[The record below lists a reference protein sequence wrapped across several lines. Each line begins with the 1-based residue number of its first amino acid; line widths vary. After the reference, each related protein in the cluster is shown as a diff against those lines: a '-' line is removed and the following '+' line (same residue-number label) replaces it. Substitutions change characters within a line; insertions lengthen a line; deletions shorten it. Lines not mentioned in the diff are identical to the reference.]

1 MRRQKPLVQ
10 FFAVEIGVKLY
21 ELWADDEDFIL
32 YEFVGEGVRIATWA
46 LEAKEIPT
54 RQEVEDEMVRVF
66 QKTMDFDYAPE
77 RFSEIAEFI
86 IARLELFKVQQLAY

>member
-21 ELWADDEDFIL
+21 ELLADDEDFIL
-32 YEFVGEGVRIATWA
+32 YEFVGEGVRIAAWA

-54 RQEVEDEMVRVF
+54 RQEVEDEIVRVF
-66 QKTMDFDYAPE
+66 QETMDFDYAPE
-77 RFSEIAEFI
+77 PFSEIAEFI
-86 IARLELFKVQQLAY
+86 IARLELFRARPLVY